1 MHSGIEVPS
10 LMLNRGVAIDF
21 KIISV
26 NLEHIWCLLEHMR
39 QV

>member
-1 MHSGIEVPS
+1 MRSGIEVPS
-10 LMLNRGVAIDF
+10 LMLNRGAIDF

>member
-1 MHSGIEVPS
+1 MRSGIEVPS

-26 NLEHIWCLLEHMR
+26 WNIYGVC
-39 QV
+39 